1 MQRILPTIRSE
12 FFPFRTIAD
21 RFHLI
26 DSPTRTIYV
35 PYQDGATWIEMLRS
49 GERSKDL
56 YRQLGRYGVSVY
68 EQHFAALQQ
77 AGDIEMLD
85 DDTAVLCNPSCYSEQ
100 TGLSLDADS
109 GKALF
114 V

>member
-1 MQRILPTIRSE
+1 
-12 FFPFRTIAD
+12 
-21 RFHLI
+21 
-26 DSPTRTIYV
+26 
-35 PYQDGATWIEMLRS
+35 MLRS